1 MHKFILSILFILFFG
16 LTKAQ
21 NFTGQWKGTFMDKST
36 SFMNWGGDLCD
47 YVLELEVKGDR
58 VTGFSYTYFNVG
70 GKRYYT
76 ICKLQGFIKKKAKYV
91 EVREIERTKT
101 NVPNDIK
108 NCFQIHKLKI
118 YEDKK
123 EDVLSG
129 DWIPAPDQDDDCGFG
144 STILKRRVLQTT
156 NKPLFNNAISRTD
169 KPKAPVTKI
178 SPKPKPTTPPIA
190 KTTTPSKPRPVI
202 STPKELPTIAKKEVV
217 SSKPIVPKTDIPFK
231 NFEKRDNSVV
241 QTIEVENETFKVDFY
256 DNGDIDGDTISVFY
270 NGKLI
275 EARKRLTD
283 KALSLTLLIDPN
295 VSINE
300 LIMYAEN
307 LGSIPPNT
315 AVMIVT
321 DGGKRYEV
329 RIASDLKKSG
339 VIRFVHKPK

>member
-1 MHKFILSILFILFFG
+1 MYKFLLSILFISFFG

-21 NFTGQWKGTFMDKST
+21 NFTGQWKGTFIDQST
-36 SFMNWGGDLCD
+36 SFNGWGGEKCD
-47 YVLELEVKGDR
+47 YVLELEVNGEKII
-58 VTGFSYTYFNVG
+58 GFSYTYFNDGV
-70 GKRYYT
+70 KRYYT
-76 ICKLQGFIKKKAKYV
+76 ICRLEGFIKKTSKYV
-91 EVREIERTKT
+91 ELREVERTKT
-101 NVPNDIK
+101 NVPADVR
-108 NCFQIHKLKI
+108 NCFQVHKLS
-118 YEDKK
+118 YFKK
-123 EDVLSG
+123 GKEETLEGS
-129 DWIPAPDQDDDCGFG
+129 WIPAPNQEGDCGKG
-144 STILKRRVLQTT
+144 ITNLSKRILQV
-156 NKPLFNNAISRTD
+156 NKPDFNNTIARTG
-169 KPKAPVTKI
+169 KPKQVVTKI
-178 SPKPKPTTPPIA
+178 TPKPKPNPPAIVKTVTPTEPKPI
-190 KTTTPSKPRPVI
+190 I
-202 STPKELPTIAKKEVV
+202 STPKEQPLVVKKDVI
-217 SSKPIVPKTDIPFK
+217 PNNPMVPKNDLALK
-231 NFEKRDNSVV
+231 NFDKRDNTVI

-275 EARKRLTD
+275 EAHKRLTD

-295 VSINE
+295 IIINE

>member
-21 NFTGQWKGTFMDKST
+21 NFAGQWKGQFVDQST
-36 SFMNWGGDLCD
+36 SDIGWGGEKCD
-47 YVLELEVKGDR
+47 YVLELEVNGVK
-58 VTGFSYTYFNVG
+58 VTGFSYTYFNEG

-76 ICKLQGFIKKKAKYV
+76 ICQLEGFIKKGSKYL
-91 EVREIERTKT
+91 EVREVERTKT
-101 NVPNDIK
+101 NLPADVR
-108 NCFQIHKLKI
+108 NCFQIHKLSHF
-118 YEDKK
+118 KK
-123 EDVLSG
+123 GNEETLEGS
-129 DWIPAPDQDDDCGFG
+129 WISAPNQEGDCGRG
-144 STILKRRVLQTT
+144 ITNLSKRILQV
-156 NKPLFNNAISRTD
+156 NKPDFNNTIARTG
-169 KPKAPVTKI
+169 KPKPVVTKI
-178 SPKPKPTTPPIA
+178 IPKPNPTPPAIVKTVTPTKPKPI
-190 KTTTPSKPRPVI
+190 I
-202 STPKELPTIAKKEVV
+202 STPKEQPPVVKKDVI
-217 SSKPIVPKTDIPFK
+217 PNNPMVPENDLALK
-231 NFEKRDNSVV
+231 NFEKRNNTVI

-275 EARKRLTD
+275 EANKRLTD
-283 KALSLTLLIDPN
+283 KALSLTLLINPN
-295 VSINE
+295 VIINE

-321 DGGKRYEV
+321 DGSKRYEV

>member
-1 MHKFILSILFILFFG
+1 MKKKLLFTLILFCSITLN
-16 LTKAQ
+16 AQ
-21 NFTGQWKGTFMDKST
+21 NFTGQWKGTFIDQST
-36 SFMNWGGDLCD
+36 SFNGWGGEKCD
-47 YVLELEVKGDR
+47 YVLELEAKGDKL
-58 VTGFSYTYFNVG
+58 TGFSYTYFNDG

-76 ICKLQGFIKKKAKYV
+76 ICRLEGFIKKGSKYV
-91 EVREIERTKT
+91 ELREVERTKT
-101 NVPNDIK
+101 NVPADIR
-108 NCFQIHKLKI
+108 NCFQIHKLS
-118 YEDKK
+118 YFKK
-123 EDVLSG
+123 GNEETLEG
-129 DWIPAPDQDDDCGFG
+129 NWIPAPNQGGDCGKG
-144 STILKRRVLQTT
+144 ITNLGKRILQV

-169 KPKAPVTKI
+169 KPKTPVTKI
-178 SPKPKPTTPPIA
+178 SPKPKPTTPPIV
-190 KTTTPSKPRPVI
+190 KTTTPAKPRPVI

-275 EARKRLTD
+275 EAHKRLTD